1 MEKKK
6 QKTEYEEN
14 LGEYRTG
21 ATQPP
26 KTHGGLIAVLLILVI
41 FLGGI
46 SSVLGLMNIQL
57 FRQLNQLEEQGISP
71 VCFTDQDEQTMPVRA
86 QQGTGVSL
94 GFSGKEVPYFWQMY
108 RKLPQGIYISAVE
121 DGSAAQNLGIIPGD
135 ILLSFD
141 GQRLTETAMLKTIL
155 ENKVPGDS
163 VSMLL
168 WRDGKQFPVTL
179 ILEAAIPAQ
188 NG

>member
-1 MEKKK
+1 MEIKK
-6 QKTEYEEN
+6 QKTEYDER
-14 LGEYRTG
+14 EYRTG

-26 KTHGGLIAVLLILVI
+26 KTHNGLIAVLLILVI

-46 SSVLGLMNIQL
+46 SSVLGLMNIRL
-57 FRQLNQLEEQGISP
+57 LGQLNQLEEREISP
-71 VCFTDQDEQTMPVRA
+71 VCFTDQDQQTMPARA
-86 QQGTGVSL
+86 QQGTEVSL

-108 RKLPQGIYISAVE
+108 RKLPQGIYISTVE
-121 DGSAAQNLGIIPGD
+121 DGSTAENLGIIPGD

-168 WRDGKQFPVTL
+168 WRNGKQFPVTL
-179 ILEAAIPAQ
+179 ILEAAIPTQ